1 MELATMAPVH
11 LASIRLCTEDM
22 ADMAGTAGTADM
34 EVMEAMEDMGKNKI

>member
-1 MELATMAPVH
+1 MAPVH
-11 LASIRLCTEDM
+11 LASIRLCKEDM